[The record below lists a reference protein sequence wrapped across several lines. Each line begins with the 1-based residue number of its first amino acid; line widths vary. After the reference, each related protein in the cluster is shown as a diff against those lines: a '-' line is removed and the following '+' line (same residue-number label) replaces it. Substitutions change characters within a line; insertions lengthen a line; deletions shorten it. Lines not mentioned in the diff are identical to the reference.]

1 MKKLQFCLVAIS
13 MLLLALG
20 AVAQV
25 QNGQFTGVVTD
36 PSGAA
41 IPNAK
46 VTVTN
51 MGTSLSVTTTSN
63 QNGVYV
69 VKELPVGTYKITAEA
84 KGFKTRTDTN
94 LVLNA
99 GTIQRVDF
107 GMQLGQAQ
115 EIVEVTGEAATV
127 NTEDSK
133 LAATVSSAQIQNL
146 PLNGRNVFDLIRLNP
161 GAIDVRG
168 VDFENGH
175 GVVVNGLRENFNG
188 FLINGVSNKGLS
200 GGNVNTPIEDTVQ
213 EFQQLTLNNSAQYGN
228 SAGSITN
235 LVTKSGTNNTHGSA
249 WWFLRNDNLDA
260 TPYFINHIPGGNPL
274 IALRGEPKPELRFNQ
289 FGGTVGGPIVKN
301 KFFFFAS
308 YQGDRFV
315 TSNDPTITAVESPEW
330 RAAVIAASL
339 SPLPSSPVR

>member
-51 MGTSLSVTTTSN
+51 MGTSLSVTSTSN

-115 EIVEVTGEAATV
+115 EIV
-127 NTEDSK
+127 
-133 LAATVSSAQIQNL
+133 
-146 PLNGRNVFDLIRLNP
+146 
-161 GAIDVRG
+161 
-168 VDFENGH
+168 
-175 GVVVNGLRENFNG
+175 
-188 FLINGVSNKGLS
+188 
-200 GGNVNTPIEDTVQ
+200 
-213 EFQQLTLNNSAQYGN
+213 
-228 SAGSITN
+228 
-235 LVTKSGTNNTHGSA
+235 
-249 WWFLRNDNLDA
+249 
-260 TPYFINHIPGGNPL
+260 
-274 IALRGEPKPELRFNQ
+274 
-289 FGGTVGGPIVKN
+289 
-301 KFFFFAS
+301 
-308 YQGDRFV
+308 
-315 TSNDPTITAVESPEW
+315 
-330 RAAVIAASL
+330 
-339 SPLPSSPVR
+339 